1 MEKQEAVDTSGP
13 IRCRF
18 TEMVSE
24 TETKQAASE
33 SKGTVSEEPWNSGR
47 RLCIMEII
55 QFGSGTEA
63 LAVGA
68 GEFNLASL

>member
-1 MEKQEAVDTSGP
+1 MDTPGP

-18 TEMVSE
+18 TEMISE
-24 TETKQAASE
+24 TERKRAAFE
-33 SKGTVSEEPWNSGR
+33 SKGTVSKEPWNTGR
-47 RLCIMEII
+47 RLRIMEII

-63 LAVGA
+63 LAAGA